1 MKKFIYPHRVF
12 AFKYDSLTGLYN
24 KKTFYKKVK
33 KQIVEDSSRI
43 YYLIYSNIDDFKFIN
58 DMFGYKKG
66 DEILKN
72 TARLL
77 KKIGQGNNISAR
89 INSDRFAVL
98 VEDFFFREEKL
109 FEISATLKKLYR
121 RNGIQVNIHFG
132 IYKIENGESNVN
144 VIAGCSKR
152 ILKTIKGNSIKV
164 FAYYDE
170 MFKNFEKNERDVI
183 TNFDSALEN
192 QEFKIFLQ
200 PQISFDGKLKGAEVL
215 ARWVTKENKI
225 ISPDKFIGPL
235 ERTGLISKL
244 DENIWCQAAKLLKQW
259 ERTEKQDLN
268 LSINLSVKDFENL
281 DIYETITNLVK
292 KYDIPPQ
299 KLKLEITES
308 AFMSDAEKTLETIH
322 KFRKAGFYVEID
334 DFGKGYSSL
343 SLLKDIE
350 VDMLK
355 IDMDF
360 LKKTKDEIKSI
371 IILESIITLTK
382 NLGIDVITEGVE
394 TKAQVDSLNQLGC
407 SLFQGYYFSKPISVP
422 EFEKKYS

>member
-1 MKKFIYPHRVF
+1 M
-12 AFKYDSLTGLYN
+12 
-24 KKTFYKKVK
+24 
-33 KQIVEDSSRI
+33 
-43 YYLIYSNIDDFKFIN
+43 
-58 DMFGYKKG
+58 
-66 DEILKN
+66 
-72 TARLL
+72 
-77 KKIGQGNNISAR
+77 
-89 INSDRFAVL
+89 
-98 VEDFFFREEKL
+98 
-109 FEISATLKKLYR
+109 KKLYR

-170 MFKNFEKNERDVI
+170 FFKNFEKNERDVI

-299 KLKLEITES
+299 KLRLEITES
-308 AFMSDAEKTLETIH
+308 AFMSDAEKTLEIIH